1 MPQWIE
7 WIGLSQG
14 AATPPLGSAVP
25 DWLALLIPSASQ
37 HLLID
42 LCLLGPLGRDTVAA
56 LIKDLYLA
64 ETAVPNLPTL
74 LSMQAPCILH
84 PKCVCYQNC
93 LGLKTALSQGA

>member
-7 WIGLSQG
+7 WIGLGQDAS
-14 AATPPLGSAVP
+14 TPPLGFALP
-25 DWLALLIPSASQ
+25 GWLALLIPSASQ

-56 LIKDLYLA
+56 LIKDLSLA

-74 LSMQAPCILH
+74 LSMH
-84 PKCVCYQNC
+84 PSSKVCLLSKL